1 MEATG
6 SHPCL
11 YRNKVCLLPRAIKK
25 NGQLHSLCEFHRVK
39 ANLNQRRLEKKKK
52 STSRLPETN
61 RSGCKELWVDPVASS
76 EDDDYDDE
84 NADDTQNADHVIWA
98 EPIKL
103 PVP

>member
-1 MEATG
+1 MES

-11 YRNKVCLLPRAIKK
+11 YRNKVCLLPRAVKK

-52 STSRLPETN
+52 STSRPPETH

-76 EDDDYDDE
+76 DDDDCDDF
-84 NADDTQNADHVIWA
+84 DDSQDADHVIWA

-103 PVP
+103 PVPSSS